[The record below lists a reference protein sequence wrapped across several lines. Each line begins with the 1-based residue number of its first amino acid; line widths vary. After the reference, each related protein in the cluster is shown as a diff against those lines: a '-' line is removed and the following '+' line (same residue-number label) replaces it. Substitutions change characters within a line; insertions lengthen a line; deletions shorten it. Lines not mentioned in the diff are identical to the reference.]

1 MGQAIIVACI
11 GYFLCFLVL
20 AIIWGVLVIM
30 KKLLSG
36 SEKPAVKPEPV
47 PVAEKPA
54 VQESAKTDDTE
65 LIAVLTAACAAS
77 LNTSA
82 YNLKI
87 KSFRQLSSGTNR
99 WGMAGVNENL
109 SNKLL

>member
-1 MGQAIIVACI
+1 MGQAVIVACI

-20 AIIWGVLVIM
+20 AIIWGALVIM

-36 SEKPAVKPEPV
+36 SEKPA
-47 PVAEKPA
+47 EKPKPA
-54 VQESAKTDDTE
+54 PVSEKPVVQESAKADDGE
-65 LIAVLTAACAAS
+65 LIAVLTAAVAAS

-87 KSFRQLSSGTNR
+87 KSFRQLSGGVNR
-99 WGMAGVNENL
+99 WGRAGVNENL